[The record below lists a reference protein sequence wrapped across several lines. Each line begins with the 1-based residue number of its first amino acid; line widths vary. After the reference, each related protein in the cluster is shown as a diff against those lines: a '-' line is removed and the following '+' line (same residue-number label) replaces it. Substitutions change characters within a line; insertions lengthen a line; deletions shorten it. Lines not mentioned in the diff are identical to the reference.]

1 MISLRGR
8 RALVTGGSRGIGA
21 ATALLLAQCGADV
34 GIGYRS
40 READAA
46 EVVRQL
52 AACGVRAFSVSADIS
67 TEAGAEALFER
78 VAREFGGLDLFVGNA
93 GIWPVAETALSAMD
107 ADDGAERAVDVLHGA
122 ARGQTRV

>member
-1 MISLRGR
+1 VISLRGR

-78 VAREFGGLDLFVGNA
+78 VARELSKGGSLAYEAVEA
-93 GIWPVAETALSAMD
+93 IVVA
-107 ADDGAERAVDVLHGA
+107 ADGEG
-122 ARGQTRV
+122 